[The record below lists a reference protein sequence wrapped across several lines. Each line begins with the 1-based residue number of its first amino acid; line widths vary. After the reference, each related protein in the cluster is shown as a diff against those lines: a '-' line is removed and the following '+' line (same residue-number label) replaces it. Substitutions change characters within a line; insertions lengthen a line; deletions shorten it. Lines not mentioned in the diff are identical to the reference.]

1 MAEMKKK
8 IHGFSTSIFQGRED
22 KRTKRQQRETRLR
35 VCAKGPSRKKTNILN
50 VV

>member
-22 KRTKRQQRETRLR
+22 KRTKRQSNEKLSYAFVRRAPR
-35 VCAKGPSRKKTNILN
+35 GRKQTY
-50 VV
+50 